1 MTATIKPDLDIQ
13 GQLESV
19 KQRAKILDPDWVYTS
34 AVNTDVTKT
43 WRKFGWKPLAER
55 LEESKDESTGR

>member
-1 MTATIKPDLDIQ
+1 MT
-13 GQLESV
+13 EEV

-43 WRKFGWKPLAER
+43 WRKFGWIPMAEQK
-55 LEESKDESTGR
+55 EIDNNKENSNEVA

>member
-1 MTATIKPDLDIQ
+1 MTATIKPDIQ

-43 WRKFGWKPLAER
+43 WRKFGWIPMAEQK
-55 LEESKDESTGR
+55 EIDNKESGNEVA